1 MDLATNNQSRALP
14 HRRSS
19 SSSNNSAISGTVNP
33 SYTPDVTDTSSASED
48 HERNL
53 IPNVG
58 ELIPSPVSILW
69 AMCVLRI
76 KRLVRNYVSF
86 FFLIFMPV
94 ILVAS
99 GFAIVKLQS
108 ISVQEHKLTFSISDG
123 MNCQN

>member
-14 HRRSS
+14 HR
-19 SSSNNSAISGTVNP
+19 SSNNSAISDAVNP
-33 SYTPDVTDTSSASED
+33 SYTPDVTDTSSVSED

-69 AMCVLRI
+69 AMCELRI

-86 FFLIFMPV
+86 FFMIFMPV

-99 GFAIVKLQS
+99 GFASIKFQS
-108 ISVQEHKLTFSISDG
+108 ISQENKLTFFISDG